1 MSRLPLQICC
11 VKYFQKINQINVPW
25 NWNYA
30 KVIYAWIWMHMYPP
44 RSVCEP
50 NMVSLLCMVIEKL
63 TLSQEFDINL
73 TKSVDHENE
82 LLSGDICMADMYPP
96 WAMCGL
102 SCIVTEKPTLSQ
114 KHDNS
119 KSIDW
124 KWGQVQSKEHSSYVW
139 CQMVLWFK
147 IRIISKYISHRVLC

>member
-1 MSRLPLQICC
+1 MNAHVPSTISVWTKYGEPIMYGNRETDLITRIWHKFNEVSR
-11 VKYFQKINQINVPW
+11 PW
-25 NWNYA
+25 KWGY
-30 KVIYAWIWMHMYPP
+30 
-44 RSVCEP
+44 
-50 NMVSLLCMVIEKL
+50 
-63 TLSQEFDINL
+63 
-73 TKSVDHENE
+73 

-147 IRIISKYISHRVLC
+147 IRIISKNISHRVLC